1 MQVAGEHLIIYFFNS
16 PILRELMRILLP
28 TGSATADIVRKAAE
42 GMDADVVV
50 TGEIASFL
58 SPARLK
64 DLIRDGGYDLALV
77 SGMSTA
83 SFEEVEEETGV
94 PVYRGPRHAADLEL
108 ILPLLS
114 TVTLSRTVPADDLLI
129 GRRMEEANRMV
140 AEREVEADFEY
151 LVRGVKIGGNSRMKV
166 LAEIMD
172 AHREPDIVS
181 RVEGYFAA
189 GADIVDLGFGF
200 DATPAEVER
209 VFDDLAG
216 IPGPLAVDTQ
226 DPVLIASALD
236 RADLVLSLH
245 EGNIPAVGSLLAG
258 SGAGAVVVPGQRT
271 LAENIRAAE
280 EAGIS
285 CIIADPLL
293 PPVGSGLIPA
303 LGHFQPAGYPLFFGA
318 GNVVELLD
326 ADSIGANALLAG
338 IAREVQ
344 AAVIFTSEHSDKTR
358 GSIAEMRRATE
369 MMVLTEGRP
378 YPKDLGIDL
387 LVIKEKRRRREPPV
401 QYECL
406 VPVVPMPKEISYDP
420 CGNFRIGIEG
430 NEIVAVIRGRAYRG
444 TSWADLFHTI
454 HEHGD
459 VSLLDHAAYLGA
471 ELFKA
476 GLALRFGRSFE
487 QDGPF

>member
-1 MQVAGEHLIIYFFNS
+1 
-16 PILRELMRILLP
+16 MRILLP
-28 TGSATADIVRKAAE
+28 TGSATAAIVRKAAE

-58 SPARLK
+58 SPAQLKGLLK
-64 DLIRDGGYDLALV
+64 DGKYDLVLV

-83 SFEEVEEETGV
+83 SFEEVERETGI
-94 PVYRGPRHAADLEL
+94 PVCRGPRHAADLEL
-108 ILPLLS
+108 ILPLVG
-114 TVTLSRTVPADDLLI
+114 TVTLSRTVPADELLCE
-129 GRRMEEANRMV
+129 RRREEAMRRV
-140 AEREVEADFEY
+140 AAWEEEADFDY
-151 LVRGVKIGGNSRMKV
+151 LIRGVKIGGNSRMKV

-181 RVEGYFAA
+181 RVEDFFAA

-200 DATPAEVER
+200 DTTPVEVKQ
-209 VFDDLAG
+209 VFRDLAQVK
-216 IPGPLAVDTQ
+216 GPLAVDTQ
-226 DPVLIASALD
+226 DPALIAASLD

-245 EGNIPAVGSLLAG
+245 EGNIPSVGSLLG
-258 SGAGAVVVPGQRT
+258 EYGTGAVVVSGQRS
-271 LAENIRAAE
+271 LAENIRAAAA
-280 EAGIS
+280 AGIS

-293 PPVGSGLIPA
+293 PPAGSGLVSA
-303 LGHFQPAGYPLFFGA
+303 LRNFQPAGYPLFFGA

-326 ADSIGANALLAG
+326 ADSIGANALLSG
-338 IAREVQ
+338 MAREVQ
-344 AAVIFTSEHSDKTR
+344 AAVIFTSEHSDKTQ

-401 QYECL
+401 RYENL
-406 VPVVPMPKEISYDP
+406 VPIVPMQREISYDP

-430 NEIVAVIRGRAYRG
+430 DTIVAVIHGRAYRG

-454 HEHGD
+454 QENGD

-476 GLALRFGRSFE
+476 ELALRFGRSFE
-487 QDGPF
+487 QDGQF

>member
-1 MQVAGEHLIIYFFNS
+1 MC
-16 PILRELMRILLP
+16 ILLP
-28 TGSATADIVRKAAE
+28 TGSATAEIVRKAAE

-50 TGEIASFL
+50 IGEIASFL
-58 SPARLK
+58 SPDQLK
-64 DLIRDGGYDLALV
+64 GLISDGEYDMVLV

-83 SFEEVEEETGV
+83 SFAEVEKETGI
-94 PVYRGPRHAADLEL
+94 PVYRGPRHAADLDL
-108 ILPLLS
+108 ILPLLG
-114 TVTLSRTVPADDLLI
+114 TVTLSRTIPADELI
-129 GRRMEEANRMV
+129 AGRKREEAMRTV
-140 AEREVEADFEY
+140 AERETEAEFDY
-151 LVRGVKIGGNSRMKV
+151 LIRGVKIGRNSRMKV

-172 AHREPDIVS
+172 AHREPDIIS
-181 RVEGYFAA
+181 RVEGFFAA

-200 DATPAEVER
+200 DATPAEVKR
-209 VFDDLAG
+209 VFHDLAG

-226 DPVLIASALD
+226 DPVLIAASLD

-245 EGNIPAVGSLLAG
+245 EGNIPAVGSLLG
-258 SGAGAVVVPGQRT
+258 EYGTGAVVVPGQKT

-280 EAGIS
+280 EAGIT

-293 PPVGSGLIPA
+293 PPVGSGLVPA
-303 LGHFQPAGYPLFFGA
+303 LRHFRPAGYPLFFGA

-338 IAREVQ
+338 MAREVQ
-344 AAVIFTSEHSDKTR
+344 ASVIFTSEHSDKTR

-369 MMVLTEGRP
+369 MMVLAEGRP

-401 QYECL
+401 RYESV
-406 VPVVPMPKEISYDP
+406 VPVVPMPREIRYDP

-430 NEIVAVIRGRAYRG
+430 DEIVAVIHGRAYRG
-444 TSWADLFHTI
+444 TSWSDLFHTI
-454 HEHGD
+454 QEHGD

-476 GLALRFGRSFE
+476 ELAIRFGRSFE

>member
-1 MQVAGEHLIIYFFNS
+1 
-16 PILRELMRILLP
+16 MRLLLP
-28 TGSATADIVRKAAE
+28 TGSATAPIVRKAAE

-58 SPARLK
+58 SPAQLKGLLK
-64 DLIRDGGYDLALV
+64 DGKYDLVLV
-77 SGMSTA
+77 SGMSTT
-83 SFEEVEEETGV
+83 SFEEVEKETGI
-94 PVYRGPRHAADLEL
+94 PVCRGPRHAADLEL
-108 ILPLLS
+108 ILPLLG
-114 TVTLSRTVPADDLLI
+114 TVTLSRTVPADELL
-129 GRRMEEANRMV
+129 GERRREEAMRTV
-140 AEREVEADFEY
+140 AEREEEADSDY
-151 LVRGVKIGGNSRMKV
+151 LIRGVKIGGTSRMKV

-172 AHREPDIVS
+172 AHREPDILA
-181 RVEGYFAA
+181 RAEEFFAA

-200 DATPAEVER
+200 DATPADVKR
-209 VFDDLAG
+209 VFSELG
-216 IPGPLAVDTQ
+216 GVSGPLAVDTQ
-226 DPVLIASALD
+226 DPALIAASLD

-245 EGNIPAVGSLLAG
+245 EGNIPAVGSLLG
-258 SGAGAVVVPGQRT
+258 EYGTGAVVVPGQRT
-271 LAENIRAAE
+271 LAENIRAAA

-293 PPVGSGLIPA
+293 PPAGSGLVPA
-303 LGHFQPAGYPLFFGA
+303 LRNFQPAGYPLFFGA

-326 ADSIGANALLAG
+326 ADSIGANAVLAG
-338 IAREVQ
+338 MAREVN
-344 AAVIFTSEHSDKTR
+344 AAVIFTSEHSDKTQ

-401 QYECL
+401 RYER
-406 VPVVPMPKEISYDP
+406 VVPELPLPKEIRYDP
-420 CGNFRIGIEG
+420 CGNFRIGIDG
-430 NEIVAVIRGRAYRG
+430 DQIVAVIAGRAYRG
-444 TSWADLFHTI
+444 TSWACLFHTI
-454 HEHGD
+454 RENGD

-476 GLALRFGRSFE
+476 ELALQFGRSFE